1 MTGKAIDVSHW
12 FTADSTTETE
22 GVGVARDLSIVMP
35 NSPLAAKVKEE
46 EEKKRRQ
53 EALNSIPPG
62 GIPNVPTATSADV
75 PSFEEAYGDD
85 FAPTGG
91 EGVTLGE
98 DIAYRVSPFV
108 NPVMEVIDAINNT
121 VYGTAFDLL
130 RVATWAGTTVTGNAQ
145 EIIESA
151 ITGDEYEYQPGVVL
165 DTPDI
170 LKNKSFVDDP
180 EMEAF
185 LDKGG
190 YYAGLGMN
198 INAASRALVNNLGRG
213 MQRWS
218 KSGSRL
224 DPKTGKPF
232 LGTESVS
239 QGITRSISQSSMP
252 TETKIGLAMAAGGE
266 IAKELSGSES
276 PVIGFVGELA
286 AGLASAASP
295 AKYMDT
301 ATGIVRFAETGAE
314 IPAKTILDEY
324 EKKYGRDAINMA
336 KRRARGST
344 ESPVEAKQTLEA
356 PDIRFA
362 PATQTGDAGLLTLE
376 RSLARADKMFQ
387 GHVDEQ
393 IDHAQYSLAKELEA
407 LIDPQTGTY
416 NWQALSDFLAKN
428 SDELVAQVDDRVIAA
443 QQELAGLLKV
453 YDGDVTKMS
462 KEFSRVYDEMVVD
475 IKAQENNY
483 WEPIVNSGYQLETAG
498 FQEAIKQIILN
509 ANSQTKLPMKEF
521 AEYIG
526 MGIQRTGKGFKLVP
540 LNMQG
545 DKSLK
550 NAEVVFPKK
559 GVYLQPKESPSVL
572 KTIRTNLNELVRDP
586 NRDVTAEVAI
596 QAQDAAVKA
605 LEGSVDSAPTGI
617 RDAYRAATNYSRK
630 VHETLKGDKSIFPKV
645 TKALEQK
652 RLETLMQGKTQTD
665 MSVISDYLGKFY
677 GLTTPNSAEAQS
689 KSLKLA
695 ESMLMAKFQ
704 TQVDPTDLASF
715 DAFIS
720 AHRDWFVRFP
730 ESAKVIKAARAKA
743 ARLGRTIK
751 NRELKAEQAKNDA
764 FVQVAGMNPN
774 QVMDTI
780 LSSPNPNQMAARFK
794 RLFSGKDN
802 KQVMETF
809 REGIARRLLDS
820 TMKNIEARV
829 SGRGTMEVV
838 DPVKY
843 RQTLKQLDPLLKVFK
858 VKEYPGLQML
868 EKDLKRVE
876 KALSA
881 KGSIDGEELNVGI
894 SLLAKVGTYRLINE
908 IFGASSLVVGGTA
921 SNFVTK
927 KIQNANQGVANA
939 IIIDGLKNPEL
950 MKILLSPEITET
962 QIAALRAGKFATGR
976 VLFKLLSEK
985 TEDEITRQT
994 EGE

>member
-1 MTGKAIDVSHW
+1 MAGKAIDIAHW
-12 FTADSTTETE
+12 FTPDSPDTAD
-22 GVGVARDLSIVMP
+22 VGVARNLGIVMP
-35 NSPLAAKVKEE
+35 NQALAQQQAA
-46 EEKKRRQ
+46 Q
-53 EALNSIPPG
+53 QQAQLMGGSSAIP
-62 GIPNVPTATSADV
+62 TSFPEV
-75 PSFEEAYGDD
+75 PSVEDD
-85 FAPTGG
+85 TTPTGG

-98 DIAYRVSPFV
+98 EIAYRVSPFV

-121 VYGTAFDLL
+121 TYGTAFDLL
-130 RVATWAGTTVTGNAQ
+130 RTATWAGSVVTKNAQ

-213 MQRWS
+213 MQKWS

-295 AKYMDT
+295 AKYVDT

-344 ESPVEAKQTLEA
+344 ESPVEAKQALEA

-362 PATQTGDAGLLTLE
+362 PAMQTEDAGLLTLE

-393 IDHAQYSLAKELEA
+393 IDQAQYSLAKELEA

-462 KEFSRVYDEMVVD
+462 KEFSRVYDELVTD
-475 IKAQENNY
+475 IKTQENNL

-498 FQEAIKQIILN
+498 FQEAIKEIILN
-509 ANSQTKLPMKEF
+509 ANSQTVLPVKEF

-526 MGIQRTGKGFKLVP
+526 MGILRTGKGYKLVP

-550 NAEVVFPKK
+550 NAEVTFPKK
-559 GVYLQPKESPSVL
+559 GVFLQPKESPSVL

-586 NRDVTAEVAI
+586 NIRVDRGAAI
-596 QAQDAAVKA
+596 KAQDAAVKA

-617 RDAYRAATNYSRK
+617 RDAYRAATSFSRK
-630 VHETLKGDKSIFPKV
+630 VHNTLSGEGVFPKV
-645 TKALEQK
+645 TKAVDEK
-652 RLETLMQGKTQTD
+652 KLETLMKGQTQTD
-665 MSVISDYLGKFY
+665 MAVVSRELAELF
-677 GLTTPNSAEAQS
+677 GLATPNSTEAQS
-689 KSLKLA
+689 KALKLA

-720 AHRDWFVRFP
+720 AHKDWFARFP

-764 FVQVAGMNPN
+764 FVQVAGMSPN

-976 VLFKLLSEK
+976 TLFKLLSEK